1 MMEATGIYHLGLLNE
16 LQKQGYFVHVSNP
29 LLKNILMLRFKKG
42 KQIEKKRWNFLAMG
56 LKNGGDYKN
65 IPKRIN
71 FIWIYNFY
79 LENIINWVENFFS
92 LTSRANAAH
101 GYHS

>member
-42 KQIEKKRWNFLAMG
+42 KQIEKKR
-56 LKNGGDYKN
+56 
-65 IPKRIN
+65 
-71 FIWIYNFY
+71 
-79 LENIINWVENFFS
+79 
-92 LTSRANAAH
+92 
-101 GYHS
+101 